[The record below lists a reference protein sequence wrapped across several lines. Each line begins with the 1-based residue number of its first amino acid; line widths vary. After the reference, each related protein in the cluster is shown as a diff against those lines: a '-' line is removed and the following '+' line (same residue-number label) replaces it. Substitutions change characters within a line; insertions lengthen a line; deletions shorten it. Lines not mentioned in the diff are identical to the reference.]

1 MSIYSSRQTQIAII
15 LTVILTLQMAAAW
28 AITLGE
34 RPPVAPDLRALP
46 IEIGAWTMNGEN
58 ALEPDVLAY
67 LRPDDYIDRN
77 YRANGP
83 AGNVNLFVAYF
94 KSLKSGY
101 GPHSPGVCLPG
112 AGWKP
117 VQFGVVQARVSGT
130 QGSIP
135 VNQYILEKENQKLL
149 VLYWYQNE
157 RRIWAEEF
165 RAKLYMLPDL
175 LRYHRSDVALIR
187 IITPL
192 NSDAIETT
200 RSGLFKFVD
209 TAFPLLS
216 ERLSSIGRQAGSAPC
231 RTCASR
237 L

>member
-1 MSIYSSRQTQIAII
+1 
-15 LTVILTLQMAAAW
+15 
-28 AITLGE
+28 
-34 RPPVAPDLRALP
+34 
-46 IEIGAWTMNGEN
+46 MNGAQ
-58 ALEPDVLAY
+58 ALEPEVLAY
-67 LRPDDYIDRN
+67 LRPDDYIDLN
-77 YRANGP
+77 YQSRGP

-117 VQFGVVQARVSGT
+117 AQFGVVNVPVPGPQMN
-130 QGSIP
+130 IP
-135 VNQYILEKENQKLL
+135 VNQYFLEKDNQKLL

-165 RAKLYMLPDL
+165 RAKIYMLPDL
-175 LRYHRSDVALIR
+175 LRYHRSDVALVR

-192 NSDAIETT
+192 DPNAVEATE
-200 RSGLFKFVD
+200 SGLFKFVN

-216 ERLSSIGRQAGSAPC
+216 ERFSSIQ
-231 RTCASR
+231 
-237 L
+237 